1 MRGTPPPVERLVT
14 HENWIGPPFN
24 RWALQHIEE
33 LIPCARV
40 MRGPRVWELPADDR
54 PLEGVTFEVDGESWT
69 WWEMLRATSTDA
81 IAVLHRGTLVFERY
95 LNGMTPFTRHLCFSV
110 TKSVVATLAG
120 ILVGRG
126 AVDPAGRVTDV
137 LPELAGTSWEGATIQ
152 QVLDMRAGTR
162 FEEIYA
168 EDEGDS
174 AEFGEVIGFF
184 PRTNEALPAD
194 TYAYLASLTVDRE
207 HGGRFDYRTPLTSLL
222 GWICERAGG
231 ERLPALLSRELW
243 QPLGAE
249 ADATITVDAHGNA
262 FAGGGFSATLR
273 DLARFG
279 ELWRLNGA
287 HPDGT
292 RIVPEDWV
300 ADTIVGAHDSAE
312 AYANQTD
319 HVPDPAY
326 PDAFYRN
333 KWWVFDAAGPL
344 YTGIGIHGQWITI
357 DGAADLV
364 VARFSS
370 QAAADDE
377 GHDTLYLAGVRAIA
391 KELTG

>member
-14 HENWIGPPFN
+14 HDNWIGPPFN

-40 MRGPRVWELPADDR
+40 MRGPRVWELPADDH
-54 PLEGVTFEVDGESWT
+54 PLESVTFDVDGESWT

-81 IAVLHRGTLVFERY
+81 VAVLHRGTLVFERY

-120 ILVGRG
+120 ILAERG

-137 LPELAGTSWEGATIQ
+137 LPELTGTSWNDATIQ
-152 QVLDMRAGTR
+152 HVLDMRTGSR
-162 FEEIYA
+162 FSEIYA

-174 AEFGEVIGFF
+174 ADFGEVVGFF
-184 PRTNEALPAD
+184 PRTNDLLPTD
-194 TYAYLASLTVDRE
+194 TYTYVASLPTDRE

-249 ADATITVDAHGNA
+249 ADAAITVDAHGNA

-279 ELWRLNGA
+279 ELWRLGGIG
-287 HPDGT
+287 PGGT
-292 RIVPEDWV
+292 RIVSGDWV
-300 ADTIVGAHDSAE
+300 ADTIAGAPDSAE
-312 AYANQTD
+312 AYAAQAD

-326 PDAFYRN
+326 PNAFYRN
-333 KWWVFDAAGPL
+333 KWWVFDPARPL

-357 DGAADLV
+357 DGATDLV

-370 QAAADDE
+370 QAVPDDE
-377 GHDTLYLAGVRAIA
+377 EHDMLYLAGVRAIA
-391 KELTG
+391 EELAG